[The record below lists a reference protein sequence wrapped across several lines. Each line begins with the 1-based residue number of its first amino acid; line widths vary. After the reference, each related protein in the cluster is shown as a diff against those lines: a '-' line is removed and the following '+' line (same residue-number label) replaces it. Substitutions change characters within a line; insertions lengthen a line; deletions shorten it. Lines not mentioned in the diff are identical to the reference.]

1 MRWHPSARARRLS
14 RRDTAFVG
22 APAALRRCTQPLG
35 ERERSGEGYAH
46 RDRMRGNGMCDSSAR
61 SRRSRAME
69 ESRRGGDPRRAA
81 WMHGR
86 EIPVNLDDACA
97 FDGYEARARVEPCC
111 ASATGPR
118 RARPGASVSLGR
130 CRVALSV
137 ENQCTMANANIFESN
152 KFTEVKAVKARA
164 RFYHCF
170 FWLSPVSFSLLKK
183 IMDRMPRVRN
193 PRLPPLRMAQ
203 HDTCIAAAVHRA
215 HIVP

>member
-118 RARPGASVSLGR
+118 RARPGAGGGSVSRSGVAELR
-130 CRVALSV
+130 CPLKI
-137 ENQCTMANANIFESN
+137 NAQWRMRIFSN
-152 KFTEVKAVKARA
+152 PT
-164 RFYHCF
+164 
-170 FWLSPVSFSLLKK
+170 SSL
-183 IMDRMPRVRN
+183 R
-193 PRLPPLRMAQ
+193 
-203 HDTCIAAAVHRA
+203 
-215 HIVP
+215 

>member
-1 MRWHPSARARRLS
+1 MRGHPSARARRLS

-46 RDRMRGNGMCDSSAR
+46 RDRMRGNGRCDSSAR

-97 FDGYEARARVEPCC
+97 FDGYEARARVEPCAVRRAGC
-111 ASATGPR
+111 AVRSPLRNEMCVTPFHGTVLTSECTAPGPR
-118 RARPGASVSLGR
+118 PRRQPLPRLPLAFGCPLIQDALGL
-130 CRVALSV
+130 AAQHL
-137 ENQCTMANANIFESN
+137 
-152 KFTEVKAVKARA
+152 
-164 RFYHCF
+164 
-170 FWLSPVSFSLLKK
+170 
-183 IMDRMPRVRN
+183 
-193 PRLPPLRMAQ
+193 PRLPPPR
-203 HDTCIAAAVHRA
+203 HPSCGTGAARA
-215 HIVP
+215 GLSITFLLEG